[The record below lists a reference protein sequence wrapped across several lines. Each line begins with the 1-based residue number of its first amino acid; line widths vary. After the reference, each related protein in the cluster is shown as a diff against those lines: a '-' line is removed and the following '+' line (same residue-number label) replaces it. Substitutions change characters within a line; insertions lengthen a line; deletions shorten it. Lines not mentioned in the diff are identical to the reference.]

1 MSEPSEQA
9 VQKENKMGRQPI
21 GRLLFSMSVPMMISM
36 LVQALYNTVDSIFV
50 SMISESALTAVS
62 LAFPIQAL
70 MISCSVGL
78 GVGIN
83 ACLSRALGE
92 RNVQKV
98 NKTAANGLFLELL
111 FMLTFLLIGL
121 FSTVPFLLAQTRDPE
136 ILRNGTVYMKII
148 CCCSLGIFTEITFER
163 ILMSTGNTL
172 LSMTSQLSGAL
183 FNILMDPILI
193 FGLFG
198 APRLG
203 MAGAA
208 VATVLGQHL
217 AAAVAVFLNHKYN
230 PEVHLTL
237 RSFLPDPGI
246 IRSICSVGIPSVIM
260 QAIGSVMVYV
270 MNRILISF
278 TPTATAVFG
287 IFFKINSMIFM
298 PVFGLNNGSV
308 PIIAFNYGARK
319 QSRIL
324 ETMRLSFLTAVSIM
338 TFGCLLFEGIP
349 QHFFA
354 LFHASDAML
363 VIGIPAFR
371 IIGLG
376 FPLAGFSIACSSVFQ
391 ALGKG
396 VYSMIVSICRQLLV
410 LLPAAYLLSRS
421 GVLSRVWWAFS
432 IAEGAAFLLSAF
444 FLWKVY
450 HHILLPL
457 EEERP

>member
-1 MSEPSEQA
+1 
-9 VQKENKMGRQPI
+9 
-21 GRLLFSMSVPMMISM
+21 
-36 LVQALYNTVDSIFV
+36 
-50 SMISESALTAVS
+50 
-62 LAFPIQAL
+62 
-70 MISCSVGL
+70 
-78 GVGIN
+78 
-83 ACLSRALGE
+83 
-92 RNVQKV
+92 
-98 NKTAANGLFLELL
+98 
-111 FMLTFLLIGL
+111 
-121 FSTVPFLLAQTRDPE
+121 
-136 ILRNGTVYMKII
+136 
-148 CCCSLGIFTEITFER
+148 
-163 ILMSTGNTL
+163 
-172 LSMTSQLSGAL
+172 
-183 FNILMDPILI
+183 
-193 FGLFG
+193 
-198 APRLG
+198 
-203 MAGAA
+203 
-208 VATVLGQHL
+208 
-217 AAAVAVFLNHKYN
+217 
-230 PEVHLTL
+230 
-237 RSFLPDPGI
+237 
-246 IRSICSVGIPSVIM
+246 
-260 QAIGSVMVYV
+260 

-308 PIIAFNYGARK
+308 PIMAFNYGARK

-363 VIGIPAFR
+363 AIGIPAFR